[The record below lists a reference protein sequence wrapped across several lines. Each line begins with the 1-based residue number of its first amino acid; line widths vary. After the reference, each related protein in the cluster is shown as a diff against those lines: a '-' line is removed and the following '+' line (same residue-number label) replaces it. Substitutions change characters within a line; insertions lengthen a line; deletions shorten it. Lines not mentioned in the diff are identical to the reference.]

1 MSASGEAYDNKGIDQ
16 TILKLE
22 IIAGK
27 GKTSLSSNCE
37 FIFVLDKSGSM
48 GSYVE
53 QILNNV
59 FPRVYDKLGF
69 PESKNIHL
77 ITFDD
82 ETNCYSYNKNDFKNS
97 NINGDGGTYMSSVLE
112 IFQIY

>member
-27 GKTSLSSNCE
+27 GKTSLTSNCE

-69 PESKNIHL
+69 SESKIIPIIRMIL
-77 ITFDD
+77 KIQILMEMEVQKCLLF
-82 ETNCYSYNKNDFKNS
+82 
-97 NINGDGGTYMSSVLE
+97 LE
-112 IFQIY
+112 NFQIY